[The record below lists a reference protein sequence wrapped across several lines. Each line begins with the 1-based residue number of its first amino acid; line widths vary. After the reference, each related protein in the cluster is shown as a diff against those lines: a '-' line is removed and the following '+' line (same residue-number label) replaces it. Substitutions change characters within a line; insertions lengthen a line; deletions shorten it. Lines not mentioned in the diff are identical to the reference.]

1 MLYFRRHCLICNTLL
16 RGILR
21 MEFPNPACRGVSTG
35 HSCLSKPKGFT
46 LIELLV
52 VIAIIS
58 ILASMMLPALSRA
71 KEQARMLQ
79 CINNFH
85 QIGLGMAMYTE
96 DNNDRFPPSF
106 IENTNSPQHPF
117 VVTLYVGGRDT
128 KSNMVDALQLPASK
142 RPLNP
147 YVPNV
152 RSFQCPVD
160 TGQKAFT

>member
-1 MLYFRRHCLICNTLL
+1 
-16 RGILR
+16 
-21 MEFPNPACRGVSTG
+21 MEYPNPANRGASPAYTCPG
-35 HSCLSKPKGFT
+35 NHKGFT

-52 VIAIIS
+52 VIAIIG

-96 DNNDRFPPSF
+96 DNNDRFPPAF

-117 VVTLYVGGRDT
+117 VVTLCVGGRDT
-128 KSNMVDALQLPASK
+128 KSNMIDALQLPAAK

-152 RSFQCPVD
+152 KSFQCPVD